1 MRFAVAVITRRRPD
15 GLARLLA
22 SIDRLETIGPR
33 GAIDLSIIVI
43 ENDDTASA
51 MPACRWPSRHVLEP
65 RQGIPVA
72 RNRAIDEARAIDPA
86 ADWVAFVD
94 DDETVDPS
102 WLIALARAAAESHA
116 DILTGPARPV
126 LPEPVPRW
134 ALQTHAYDQP
144 SHPDGSILHEAYT
157 NNVAVRASL
166 LGTSSCRFDER
177 LLMTGGSDT
186 HLFRSLARKGH
197 RIQWC
202 AEAVTMEHYPHSR
215 LTRRWAARRAYRV
228 GATNAWIML
237 DLRER
242 TRLGCLALAVRFMAR
257 GLVRCTTSL
266 VHGMVDAAAMHLV
279 LDGAKALGLA
289 LGATGLDR
297 FEEYATH
304 HGS

>member
-22 SIDRLETIGPR
+22 SIDRLETVGPR
-33 GAIDLSIIVI
+33 GTIELSVIVI
-43 ENDDTASA
+43 ENDATAST

-72 RNRAIDEARAIDPA
+72 RNRAIDEARALDPA

-102 WLIALARAAAESHA
+102 WLVALECAAAKTDA

-144 SHPDGSILHEAYT
+144 LHPDGSILREAYT
-157 NNVAVRASL
+157 NNVALSASL
-166 LGTSSCRFDER
+166 LGTRSCRFDER
-177 LLMTGGSDT
+177 LLRTGGSDT
-186 HLFRSLARKGH
+186 HLFRSLARQGH

-202 AEAVTMEHYPHSR
+202 AEAVTMEHYPRSR
-215 LTRRWAARRAYRV
+215 MTRCWAVRRAYRV

-242 TRLGCLALAVRFMAR
+242 TRLGCLVLAARFMAR
-257 GLVRCTTSL
+257 GLFRCTTCL
-266 VHGMVDAAAMHLV
+266 VHGMVDAAPMHLV

-297 FEEYATH
+297 FEEYAAH